1 MVSFLPG
8 QFPGLGIHQE
18 KINRGELIRGEF
30 DEGEL
35 AGWILR
41 EGILLEPFQRHKIS
55 NHLIL
60 TVLLLRND
68 NIIYLFKVNY
78 RNITAM
84 CSKSVQSE

>member
-8 QFPGLGIHQE
+8 QFPGLGIHQG
-18 KINRGELIRGEF
+18 KINRGELITREF
-30 DEGEL
+30 DGGEL

-60 TVLLLRND
+60 TVLLLTNG
-68 NIIYLFKVNY
+68 NIIYL
-78 RNITAM
+78 
-84 CSKSVQSE
+84 SKLTIETLQ